1 MRSSLKLLLL
11 LFSIVTTIIF
21 FTNCSTNSNS
31 ANLDKNQNNLN
42 STQDMT
48 SMSLSESS
56 YTFLD
61 KTFKTTQ
68 YKLTPKDGSAALYVQ
83 WVSNCTYKCPTVV
96 IANPYS
102 GIDWTDDP
110 IDQQWVQKPN
120 AYSGIFVN
128 DSLGPQNSSIDAS
141 LGNLFFQA
149 QTPEQTAS
157 MGALFLTNNVSVLI
171 INNRFYRGR
180 NLKIYV
186 DEFKKATQYFIE
198 NNYINADQMAFWG
211 ASLGGFITAYASI
224 QTPYPPKALAVLTPL
239 LDLKKQYLYTDA
251 VLGYSNKSDVQ
262 FAYQDFFA
270 PYKRRILDFTKD
282 TPSVNPHAYEPYTL
296 NYLAQNLKSDFLTI
310 HDTWDT
316 LVPVD
321 QSLDLTNALIAKNK
335 NVTLIVHQH
344 ATSINWDTFKRDHA
358 QTDLNEGYTNENSY
372 LFYTSFILN
381 RVLPMTQNK
390 VLLYDFNKVSK
401 MLVEIKASENR
412 GQNIK
417 WIKGSF
423 SELCS
428 TNNSLVDYTHTI
440 GTITGRYF
448 VQQAMK
454 NIWGLDKPED
464 IICSEMLKYF
474 N

>member
-1 MRSSLKLLLL
+1 MKSTLILVLLAAVIS
-11 LFSIVTTIIF
+11 FTF
-21 FTNCSTNSNS
+21 FTNCSTNSNT
-31 ANLDKNQNNLN
+31 ANGQQDQNTLN
-42 STQDMT
+42 STKDIT
-48 SMSLSESS
+48 SLSLSQSS

-68 YKLTPKDGSAALYVQ
+68 YKLIPQDGSVPIYAQ
-83 WVSNCTYKCPTVV
+83 WVSNCNYKCPTVV

-110 IDQQWVQKPN
+110 IDHEWVNKPN
-120 AYSGIFVN
+120 AYSGYFIN
-128 DSLGPQNSSIDAS
+128 DSLGPNIGGIDQS

-149 QTPEQTAS
+149 QTPEQSAA
-157 MGALFLTNNVSVLI
+157 MGALFLTNNVSVLVV
-171 INNRFYRGR
+171 NNRFYRGR

-186 DEFKKATQYFIE
+186 DEFKKTVQYFIQ

-211 ASLGGFITAYASI
+211 ASLGGFITSYASI
-224 QTPYPPKALAVLTPL
+224 QTLYPPKALAVLTPL
-239 LDLKKQYLYTDA
+239 LDLKREYLYSDA

-262 FAYQDFFA
+262 LAYQDFFA
-270 PYKRRILDFTKD
+270 PYKRRILDFTKA
-282 TPSVNPHAYEPYTL
+282 TPTENSSAYEPYTL
-296 NYLAQNLKSDFLTI
+296 NDLAQNLKSDFLTI

-316 LVPVD
+316 LVPAD
-321 QSLDLTNALIAKNK
+321 QSLDLANALITQNK

-344 ATSINWDTFKRDHA
+344 ATNINWDTFKRDHA

-381 RVLPMTQNK
+381 RILPTSQTK
-390 VLLYDFNKVSK
+390 ILLYDFNKVSK
-401 MLVEIKASENR
+401 MLVEIKAAENR

-417 WIKGSF
+417 WIKNSF
-423 SELCS
+423 TELCS

-440 GTITGRYF
+440 GTVTGRYYI
-448 VQQAMK
+448 QQAMK

-464 IICSEMLKYF
+464 VICSEMLKYF